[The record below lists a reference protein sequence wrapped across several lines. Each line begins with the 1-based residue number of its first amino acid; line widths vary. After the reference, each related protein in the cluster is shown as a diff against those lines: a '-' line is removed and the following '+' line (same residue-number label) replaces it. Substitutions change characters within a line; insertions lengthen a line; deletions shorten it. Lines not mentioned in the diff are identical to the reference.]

1 MTKPLKNALITL
13 GIICVVFTV
22 VGLIINRDFA
32 SFLINVSTEIIGII
46 ITVLIIDRIVQ
57 NHEVKAK
64 KDLLLLRMGS
74 HNNETAKEAINELR
88 LNGWLKDGSL
98 NGVQLTNANLSDA
111 NLDNAVMIGS
121 VLSFAVFERAHLYNA
136 TLTNAI
142 TYFTSFRNAELR
154 GANLTGMKDL
164 FVSNYPGI
172 PIVDHRVFANVFS
185 LRKAIM
191 PDGTIYDGRYR
202 LKGDIDTF
210 HGILSSP
217 SNSLEFDTGQPMDDS
232 DESWATFYGVTF
244 DEYRQGQL
252 WAETHLDKT
261 RRYTAPPN
269 GYNFN
274 RDEN

>member
-121 VLSFAVFERAHLYNA
+121 VLSFAVFERAHL
-136 TLTNAI
+136 TT
-142 TYFTSFRNAELR
+142 
-154 GANLTGMKDL
+154 
-164 FVSNYPGI
+164 P
-172 PIVDHRVFANVFS
+172 H
-185 LRKAIM
+185 
-191 PDGTIYDGRYR
+191 
-202 LKGDIDTF
+202 
-210 HGILSSP
+210 
-217 SNSLEFDTGQPMDDS
+217 
-232 DESWATFYGVTF
+232 
-244 DEYRQGQL
+244 
-252 WAETHLDKT
+252 
-261 RRYTAPPN
+261 
-269 GYNFN
+269 
-274 RDEN
+274 